1 MQLLR
6 ALCVD
11 IGGDGNT
18 HQGYV
23 TFSRGYTYIDV
34 ENERETPQVVRSRS
48 SSASVGPALIEGVG
62 SVGDADGEEEE
73 GGDDDEP
80 VDNAE

>member
-1 MQLLR
+1 
-6 ALCVD
+6 
-11 IGGDGNT
+11 
-18 HQGYV
+18 
-23 TFSRGYTYIDV
+23 
-34 ENERETPQVVRSRS
+34 
-48 SSASVGPALIEGVG
+48 VG